1 VSAPTLPH
9 MTELQAPPGWRSIEF
24 ISDLHLQAQALS
36 TFDAWRHYMGSTAA
50 DAVFILGDLFE
61 VWVGDDLAQQ
71 PGFAADC
78 AAVLQAA
85 AQRVPV
91 FLMHG
96 NRDFLVGDGLL
107 RSCGAVLLDDPT
119 VLSFAGTRW
128 LLTHG
133 DALCLDDT
141 AYMRFRAQVRSPQWQ
156 REFLAQP
163 LEQRLAIGREL
174 RAQSEARK
182 NAQQQ
187 YANVDEDMVRA
198 WLDAADAQVMIHG
211 HTHLPADH
219 DLGGGRQRIVLSDW
233 DLAAHPP
240 RQEVLRI
247 GGAGAQRI
255 A

>member
-1 VSAPTLPH
+1 
-9 MTELQAPPGWRSIEF
+9 
-24 ISDLHLQAQALS
+24 
-36 TFDAWRHYMGSTAA
+36 
-50 DAVFILGDLFE
+50 VFF
-61 VWVGDDLAQQ
+61 
-71 PGFAADC
+71 
-78 AAVLQAA
+78 
-85 AQRVPV
+85 
-91 FLMHG
+91 MHG
-96 NRDFLVGDGLL
+96 NRDFLVSDGLL
-107 RSCGAVLLDDPT
+107 RSCGAVLLEDPT

-156 REFLAQP
+156 HEFLAQP

-174 RAQSEARK
+174 RTQSEARK

-211 HTHLPADH
+211 HTHLPANH